1 MKKTLILSVLIS
13 LCVLLTSCGTE
24 GLISEDE
31 AKKAALS
38 HAQLDESKVNFTKVK
53 LELDDGKKQYEID
66 FYADGNQ
73 YDYEIDAKTG
83 DVISF
88 DYDIKDKLDLSE
100 NNKPYTDISKESQ
113 APVSEGAITKDDALS
128 VALGEVP
135 GATLDNAYV
144 REDYDDGKL
153 YYDVTVIYD
162 GKEYEFEID
171 ASSGNITERDVDS
184 LLFD

>member
-13 LCVLLTSCGTE
+13 LGVLLTSCGAD

-38 HAQLDESKVNFTKVK
+38 HAQIDEAKAKFSKAK
-53 LELDDGKKQYEID
+53 LESDDGKKQYEIE
-66 FYADGNQ
+66 FYADGKE

-88 DYDIKDKLDLSE
+88 DYDIEDKLNLGE
-100 NNKPYTDISKESQ
+100 NDKFDNDIPGESQ
-113 APVSEGAITKDDALS
+113 VPVSNGVITKDDALA
-128 VALGEVP
+128 VALGEVS
-135 GATLDNAYV
+135 GATADDAYV

-153 YYDVTVIYD
+153 YYDVTIIYD